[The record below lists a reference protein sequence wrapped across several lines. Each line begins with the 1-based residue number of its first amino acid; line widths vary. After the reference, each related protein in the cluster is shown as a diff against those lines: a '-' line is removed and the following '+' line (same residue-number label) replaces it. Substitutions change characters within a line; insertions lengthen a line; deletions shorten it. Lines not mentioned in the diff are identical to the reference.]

1 MECDLNS
8 DVGPAG
14 VVDRVGAQ
22 LGQHELRVVEG
33 IVRHAAALSDAGE
46 HHSAYGK
53 HVRVGGDR
61 EFGDQPQLVIGHL
74 MNRTPQLKL
83 KLLDTPEREQIAR
96 AAVTA
101 LAIKAG
107 LPTLSAD
114 RAAAAI
120 AAAVGR
126 APSSEVQLW
135 AALDDGFVVLTL
147 SGDGE
152 HWCDQILARLD
163 GWDATAV
170 GEKVVV
176 RLART
181 PLRAV

>member
-1 MECDLNS
+1 M
-8 DVGPAG
+8 
-14 VVDRVGAQ
+14 
-22 LGQHELRVVEG
+22 
-33 IVRHAAALSDAGE
+33 
-46 HHSAYGK
+46 
-53 HVRVGGDR
+53 
-61 EFGDQPQLVIGHL
+61 
-74 MNRTPQLKL
+74 
-83 KLLDTPEREQIAR
+83 
-96 AAVTA
+96 TA

-181 PLRAV
+181 PLRAVSNKWCQAPFIQWRRVGAGGIMRGIPVA